1 MANGINKV
9 ILVGHLGRDPEIRE
23 FNNGKQATFTLAT
36 TESYKKSDGQRV
48 DQTEWHNIVLWRG
61 LAEIAEK
68 YLHKGDMIYLEGR
81 IRRREYED
89 QGQKKYF
96 YTIQGD
102 NFTILSP
109 KKEGIP
115 QVTEAAEPDI
125 EIPPIEG
132 GTDDLPF

>member
-1 MANGINKV
+1 
-9 ILVGHLGRDPEIRE
+9 
-23 FNNGKQATFTLAT
+23 
-36 TESYKKSDGQRV
+36 
-48 DQTEWHNIVLWRG
+48 WRG

-68 YLHKGDMIYLEGR
+68 YLHKGDMIYLEGK

>member
-23 FNNGKQATFTLAT
+23 FNNGKQATFTLA

-68 YLHKGDMIYLEGR
+68 YLHKGDMIYLEGK

>member
-36 TESYKKSDGQRV
+36 TESYKKSDGQRI

-68 YLHKGDMIYLEGR
+68 YLHKGDMIYLEGK

-96 YTIQGD
+96 YAIQGD

-109 KKEGIP
+109 KKEGAP
-115 QVTEAAEPDI
+115 QISEATEPDV